1 MNRFNIVSNSLINQK
16 NDNDDEDDNEKAEE
30 EPENEEPIGASTE
43 STDSSHQIDT
53 NRVEEIQTFEDR
65 VETPAFAPN
74 AHFFEIIH
82 VEVVLPQE
90 QKLTPET
97 VDSTYWK
104 VPLAADDLEEMLS
117 DYE

>member
-1 MNRFNIVSNSLINQK
+1 
-16 NDNDDEDDNEKAEE
+16 
-30 EPENEEPIGASTE
+30 
-43 STDSSHQIDT
+43 
-53 NRVEEIQTFEDR
+53 

-104 VPLAADDLEEMLS
+104 VPLASDDLEEMLS